1 MSQAPTN
8 PETNSQDNNESQDT
22 RLNKRL
28 KDMPIAIVGMASIFA
43 NSRYLNKFWD
53 LISEKIDAITEVPDT
68 HWRAEDYFDA
78 DKSTPD
84 KSYCKRGGF
93 IPEVDFNPME
103 FGLPPNILELTDTS
117 QLLSLVIAK
126 EVLADAGVTSE
137 YDTDKIGITL
147 GVGGGQKINAS
158 LTARLQ
164 YPVLKKVFKSSGL
177 SDADSDMLIKKF
189 QDQYI
194 HWEEN
199 SFPGSLGNVIAGRI
213 ANRFDLGGMNCV
225 VDAACAG
232 SLAAMRMALT
242 ELVEGRSEMMITG
255 GVCTDNSP
263 SMYMSFSKTPAFT
276 TNETIQP
283 FDIDSKGMMIGEGIG
298 MVALKRLEDAERDG
312 DRIYS
317 VIKGVGASSDG
328 KFKSIYAPRP
338 EGQAKALKRAYDDA
352 GFAPETVGLI
362 EAHGTG
368 TAAGDVAEFNG
379 LKSVFGEN
387 DSTKQHIALGSVKSQ
402 VGHTKSTAGTAGVI
416 KAALALHHKV
426 LPPTINVSKPNPKLN
441 VEDSPFFINT
451 ETRPWMPRPDGTPR
465 RAGISSFGFGGTNFH
480 LVLEEYSPE
489 HSRDDKYRQRQV
501 AQSLL
506 ISADN
511 KAELIAEINKL
522 NAEISALKGTD
533 NSSIEQA
540 ELARI
545 AKLYAVR
552 TLDTSA
558 ARLGLVISSLNELTA
573 QLGLALK
580 QLSNDA
586 EAWQLPSG
594 TSYRSSALITINANQ
609 KTTKGKKAANAPKVA
624 ALFAGQGSQ
633 YVNMG
638 IDVACHFPEMRQQ
651 LIKADKVF
659 ASFDKTPLSQVMFP
673 IPAFEKADKDAQ
685 AALLTSTDNAQSAI
699 GVMSMSQYQLF
710 TQSGFSAD
718 MFAGHSFGELSAL
731 CAAGVISNDDYYQ
744 LSYARGAAMA
754 ASAVD
759 KDGNELDKGTMY
771 AIILPADENDAAN
784 SDNIAKLESCI
795 SEFEGVKVANYNS
808 ATQLVIAGPTQSCA
822 DAAKAIAALG
832 FKAIALPV
840 SGAFHTPLV
849 GHAQKPFAKAIDKAK
864 FTASKV
870 DLFSNATG
878 DKHSSDAKSIK
889 AAFKQHMLQSVR
901 FTDQLNNMYDAGAR
915 VFVEFGPKNI
925 LQKLVEATLGNK
937 AEAISVISI
946 NPNPKGNSDMQLRV
960 AAMQLSVLGAPL
972 SSIDPYQAEIAAPA
986 VPKGM
991 NVKLNATN
999 HISAPTR
1006 AKMEKSLATGQVT
1019 SQVVETIV
1027 EKVIEKPV
1035 EKVVEKIVEKEVI
1048 KTEYVEV
1055 ASGTSTSANIA
1066 QPQLAQSHVAPQT
1079 ASTLD
1084 AFFNAQQQAAELHQQ
1099 FLAIPQQ
1106 YGDTFTHLM
1115 AEQSKMVAAGQAI
1128 PESLQRSIELFHQHQ
1143 AQTLQSHTLFLEQQ
1157 AQASQNAL
1165 NMLTGQTPVTAPVV
1179 NAPVVNTPDVNSPVV
1194 EAVKVAPPVQTPVE
1208 NTPVVKA
1215 TPVAQ
1220 PAAMAAPAPR
1230 VEPVKAPTPVAA
1242 PVISAPVAPTPAGLS
1257 AGTAL
1262 SAQTALS
1269 SQKVLDTMLEVV
1281 AEKTGYPTE
1290 MLELS
1295 MDMEADL
1302 GIDSI
1307 KRVEILGTVQ
1317 DELPTLPE
1325 LSPEDLAECRTLGE
1339 IVDYMNSKLPAAGA
1353 KLPTSD
1359 AEGTKLPAAGS
1370 APVAS
1375 PVQSSATAPGLSAET
1390 VLNTMLAVV
1399 AEKTGYP
1406 TEMLELSMD
1415 MEADLGIDS
1424 IKRVEILGTVQDELP
1439 TLPELSPEDLA
1450 ECRTLG
1456 EIVDYMNSKLPASA
1470 AEVAQTQTAPVQAAS
1485 GLSAETV
1492 LNTMLEVV
1500 AEKTGYPTEMLE
1512 LSMDMEADLGIDSI
1526 KRVEILGTVQDELP
1540 TLPELNPEDLAECR
1554 TLGEIVDYMNS
1565 KLPTTSAAGAN
1576 TQAAAGAM
1584 NSTAVVAPVAQAS
1597 GLSAQTALSAE
1608 QVQSTMM
1615 TVVAEKTGYPTEMLE
1630 LSMDMEADLGIDSI
1644 KRVEILGTVQD
1655 ELPTLPELSPEDL
1668 AECRTLGEIVSYMGS
1683 KLPAAGAMNTKLPAE
1698 GANTQAAAGAAAPL
1712 TQASGLSAQ
1721 EVQSTMMTV
1730 VAEKTGYPTE
1740 MLELSMDM
1748 EADLGIDSIK
1758 RVEILGTVQDEL
1770 PTLPELNPE
1779 DLAECRTLGE
1789 IVSYMGS
1796 KLPAAGAMNT
1806 KLPAEGANTQAAAGA
1821 AQVAASTAET
1831 ALSAAS
1837 ALTAEQVQSTM
1848 MTVVAEKTGYP
1859 TEMLELS
1866 MDMEADLGIDSIK
1879 RVEILGTVQDELPGL
1894 PELNPEDLAECRT
1907 LGEIV
1912 SYMNSKLPAE
1922 GSKLSTSAAEGSQPT
1937 LSSADTSLATAELA
1951 TDLPPHQE
1959 VALKKLPAADKLVDG
1974 FSKDACIVINDD
1986 GHNAGVL
1993 AEKLVATGLTVAVI
2007 RSPESVTSAQSPLSS
2022 DIASFTLPAV
2032 NDDAISDVI
2041 AQISKQHKI
2050 AGFVHLQPQLT
2061 AQGALPLSDAGF
2073 VAVEQAFLMAKHL
2086 QKSFAELAKTERISF
2101 MTVSRIDGGFGY
2113 LNSNEL
2119 AKAELNQAALS
2130 GLTKTLSHEWPT
2142 VFCRALDITPSFE
2155 AVELAQAVIAELFD
2169 VDTATA
2175 EVGISD
2181 QGRHTLSATTA
2192 AQIRYQSTSLN
2203 SEDNVLVTGGAKGV
2217 TFECALTLAKQT
2229 QSHFI
2234 LAGRSEHLA
2243 GDLPQWAKSVIA
2255 AAPNVSE
2262 VNTSQLKAAAIG
2274 FIQSQGNK
2282 PTPKQ
2287 IDALVWPITSS
2298 LEIDRS
2304 LAAFKAVGASAE
2316 YISMDVSSDTA
2327 IKQSLAGLKP
2337 ITGIIH
2343 GAGVLADKHIQDKTL
2358 AELGRVYGTKVS
2370 GFAGIINAI
2379 DASKLKLVAM
2389 FSSAAGFYGNTG
2401 QSDYSMSNEILNKTA
2416 LQLAANYPQ
2425 AKVMSFNWGPWDGG
2439 MVSSA
2444 LKKMFV
2450 ERGVY
2455 VIPLDKGANLFA
2467 HSLLSESGV
2476 QLLIGSSMQGSSSA
2490 DKTGA
2495 AVKKLNADSSLNAE
2509 GSLIL
2514 SFTTPANRVVNNA
2527 VTVERVLNPVAM
2539 PFLEDHC
2546 IAGNPVLPTVC
2557 AIQWMRETAQ
2567 QLCGLPV
2574 TVQDYKLLKGII
2586 FETKEPQVLTLT
2598 LTQTESGLKALIASR
2613 MQSDAIDSLL
2623 RPQYQANLIVNEK
2636 VINEKVAK
2644 EAVSTTLP
2652 TAAKN
2657 AQQLANSDKVISTD
2671 SELYSNGSLFHG
2683 PRLQG
2688 IKQLLIANDEQ
2699 LVCSVE
2705 LPQINALDC
2714 ASFTPQL
2721 ALGGSQAFAE
2731 DLLLQAMLVW
2741 ARIKHDAASLPST
2754 IGKLTTYAPFAS
2766 GDKGYLVLNVL
2777 KSTSRSLT
2785 ADIALYHQDG
2795 RLSCTMSSAKTT
2807 ISKSLNEAFLA
2818 PAKAIADLQE
2828 SV

>member
-1 MSQAPTN
+1 MSQEPT
-8 PETNSQDNNESQDT
+8 PQELVEDK

-53 LISEKIDAITEVPDT
+53 LISEKIDAITEVPKS
-68 HWRAEDYFDA
+68 HWRPEDYFDA
-78 DKSTPD
+78 DKTTPD

-93 IPEVDFNPME
+93 IPDVDFNPME

-126 EVLADAGVTSE
+126 EVLADAGVTPE

-189 QDQYI
+189 QDQYV

-352 GFAPETVGLI
+352 GFEPHTVGLI

-379 LKSVFGEN
+379 LKSVFGEFN
-387 DSTKQHIALGSVKSQ
+387 DTKQHIALGSVKSQ

-441 VEDSPFFINT
+441 VEDSPFFLNT

-480 LVLEEYSPE
+480 MVLEEYTAE
-489 HSRDDKYRQRQV
+489 HARDAKYRQRQV
-501 AQSLL
+501 PQSVL

-511 KAELIAEINKL
+511 KAALQTEVSTLIAAIAKL
-522 NAEISALKGTD
+522 TDTD
-533 NSSIEQA
+533 NTSIAQA
-540 ELARI
+540 ELTRI
-545 AKLYAVR
+545 AKQYAVR
-552 TLDTSA
+552 TLDVNA
-558 ARLGLVISSLNELTA
+558 PRLGLVAANLAELTA
-573 QLGLALK
+573 QLQLALK
-580 QLSNDA
+580 QLESQSSD
-586 EAWQLPSG
+586 AWQLPSG
-594 TSYRSSALITINANQ
+594 TSYRSAALINTAA
-609 KTTKGKKAANAPKVA
+609 KGNKSAKVA

-633 YVNMG
+633 YLNMG
-638 IDVACHFPEMRQQ
+638 IEVACHFPEMRQQ
-651 LIKADKVF
+651 LNKADKVF
-659 ASFDKTPLSQVMFP
+659 ASFNKTPLSQVLFP
-673 IPAFEKADKDAQ
+673 IPAFEKADKEAQ

-699 GVMSMSQYQLF
+699 GVVSMSQYQLF
-710 TQSGFSAD
+710 TQAGFAAD

-744 LSYARGAAMA
+744 LSFARGESMA

-759 KDGNELDKGTMY
+759 KDGNALDKGTMY
-771 AIILPADENDAAN
+771 AIILPANDADAAN
-784 SDNIAKLESCI
+784 AENIAKLESCI
-795 SEFEGVKVANYNS
+795 SDFDGVKVANYNS
-808 ATQLVIAGPTQSCA
+808 ATQLVIAGPTESCA
-822 DAAKAIAALG
+822 AAAKAISALG

-864 FTASKV
+864 FSASKV
-870 DLFSNATG
+870 ALFSNASGEQHPT
-878 DKHSSDAKSIK
+878 DAKSIK

-925 LQKLVEATLGNK
+925 LQKLVQATLGDK
-937 AEAISVISI
+937 AESVSVVSI
-946 NPNPKGNSDMQLRV
+946 NPNPKGNSDTQLRI
-960 AAMQLSVLGAPL
+960 AAMQLCVLGAPL
-972 SSIDPYQAEIAAPA
+972 TEIDPYQADIAAPA
-986 VPKGM
+986 KPKGM
-991 NVKLNATN
+991 NVKLNASN
-999 HISAPTR
+999 HISAPTL

-1027 EKVIEKPV
+1027 EKIVEKPV
-1035 EKVVEKIVEKEVI
+1035 EKIVEKIVEKEVI
-1048 KTEYVEV
+1048 KTEYIEV
-1055 ASGTSTSANIA
+1055 ASANANAPAVSNTVTTAPVAGNALA
-1066 QPQLAQSHVAPQT
+1066 QPAAGTGSLE
-1079 ASTLD
+1079 
-1084 AFFNAQQQAAELHQQ
+1084 AFFNAQQQAANLHQQ

-1115 AEQSKMVAAGQAI
+1115 TEQSKMVAAGLAI
-1128 PESLQRSIELFHQHQ
+1128 PESLQRSMELFHQHQ

-1157 AQASQNAL
+1157 AQSSQSAL
-1165 NMLTGQTPVTAPVV
+1165 AMLTGTSLPVQPQTVATTA
-1179 NAPVVNTPDVNSPVV
+1179 APAMTQ
-1194 EAVKVAPPVQTPVE
+1194 AVAATATVQTPTQV
-1208 NTPVVKA
+1208 
-1215 TPVAQ
+1215 
-1220 PAAMAAPAPR
+1220 PA
-1230 VEPVKAPTPVAA
+1230 PVAA
-1242 PVISAPVAPTPAGLS
+1242 PVAKAPVTQSQIAQEPAAKVTAPLAPARTVTAEPISASAAPVQLMPAGLS
-1257 AGTAL
+1257 AET
-1262 SAQTALS
+1262 
-1269 SQKVLDTMLEVV
+1269 VLNTMLEVV

-1290 MLELS
+1290 MLELG

-1317 DELPTLPE
+1317 DELPGLPE

-1339 IVDYMNSKLPAAGA
+1339 IVAYMNSKLPAAGA
-1353 KLPTSD
+1353 MNSAP
-1359 AEGTKLPAAGS
+1359 PAISVAQA

-1375 PVQSSATAPGLSAET
+1375 GLSAET

-1406 TEMLELSMD
+1406 TEMLELGMD

-1439 TLPELSPEDLA
+1439 
-1450 ECRTLG
+1450 G
-1456 EIVDYMNSKLPASA
+1456 
-1470 AEVAQTQTAPVQAAS
+1470 
-1485 GLSAETV
+1485 
-1492 LNTMLEVV
+1492 
-1500 AEKTGYPTEMLE
+1500 
-1512 LSMDMEADLGIDSI
+1512 
-1526 KRVEILGTVQDELP
+1526 
-1540 TLPELNPEDLAECR
+1540 
-1554 TLGEIVDYMNS
+1554 
-1565 KLPTTSAAGAN
+1565 
-1576 TQAAAGAM
+1576 
-1584 NSTAVVAPVAQAS
+1584 
-1597 GLSAQTALSAE
+1597 
-1608 QVQSTMM
+1608 
-1615 TVVAEKTGYPTEMLE
+1615 
-1630 LSMDMEADLGIDSI
+1630 
-1644 KRVEILGTVQD
+1644 
-1655 ELPTLPELSPEDL
+1655 LPELSPEDL
-1668 AECRTLGEIVSYMGS
+1668 AECRTLGEIVSYMNS
-1683 KLPAAGAMNTKLPAE
+1683 KLPAAGAMNSKLPAE
-1698 GANTQAAAGAAAPL
+1698 GSKLP
-1712 TQASGLSAQ
+1712 
-1721 EVQSTMMTV
+1721 
-1730 VAEKTGYPTE
+1730 AE
-1740 MLELSMDM
+1740 
-1748 EADLGIDSIK
+1748 
-1758 RVEILGTVQDEL
+1758 
-1770 PTLPELNPE
+1770 
-1779 DLAECRTLGE
+1779 
-1789 IVSYMGS
+1789 GS
-1796 KLPAAGAMNT
+1796 KLPA
-1806 KLPAEGANTQAAAGA
+1806 EGNVTAAAA
-1821 AQVAASTAET
+1821 PVASAVVSGLSAET
-1831 ALSAAS
+1831 VLN
-1837 ALTAEQVQSTM
+1837 TM
-1848 MTVVAEKTGYP
+1848 LAVVAEKTGYP

-1912 SYMNSKLPAE
+1912 SYMNSKLPAAGAVTASVAPVASNVVSGLSAE
-1922 GSKLSTSAAEGSQPT
+1922 TVLNTMLAVVAEKTGYPTEMLELSMDMEADLGIDSIKRVEILGTVQDELPGLPELNPEDLAECRTLGEIVSYMNSKLPAAGAMSSESPAISAAAVASGLSAETALSAQQIQSTMMSVVAEKTGYPTEMLELSMDMEADLGIDSIKRVEILGTVQDELPGLPELNPEDLAECRTLGEIVSYMNSKLPVGSATASATAAQVAPVASGLSAEQVQSTMMSVVADKTGYPTEMLELSMDMEADLGIDSIKRVEILGTVQDELPGLPELNPEDLAECRTLGEIVSYMNSKLATGAINSKLS
-1937 LSSADTSLATAELA
+1937 ADVVSDTTATTVSELA

-1993 AEKLVATGLTVAVI
+1993 AEKLTATGLTVAVI

-2022 DIASFTLPAV
+2022 DIKSYNLTAV

-2041 AQISKQHKI
+2041 AQISKAHKV
-2050 AGFVHLQPQLT
+2050 AGFVHLQPQLAT
-2061 AQGALPLSDAGF
+2061 ANNVMPLSDAGF

-2086 QKSFAELAKTERISF
+2086 QKSFTELAKTERVSF

-2119 AKAELNQAALS
+2119 ATAELNQAALS
-2130 GLTKTLSHEWPT
+2130 GLSKTLSHEWPT
-2142 VFCRALDITPSFE
+2142 VFCRALDIAPSFE
-2155 AVELAQAVIAELFD
+2155 AVDLADAVIAELFD
-2169 VDTATA
+2169 VNSANQIV
-2175 EVGISD
+2175 EVGISSE
-2181 QGRHTLSATTA
+2181 GRHTLTVTTTA
-2192 AQIRYQSTSLN
+2192 KTRYQTTTLDSNDT
-2203 SEDNVLVTGGAKGV
+2203 VLVTGGAKGV

-2229 QSHFI
+2229 KSHFI
-2234 LAGRSEHLA
+2234 LAGRSQHLGA
-2243 GDLPQWAKSVIA
+2243 NLPTWAQGKQA
-2255 AAPNVSE
+2255 KE
-2262 VNTSQLKAAAIG
+2262 LKAAAIG

-2298 LEIDRS
+2298 LEIDRA
-2304 LAAFKAVGASAE
+2304 LVAFTEVGASAE
-2316 YISMDVSSDTA
+2316 YISMDVSSDDA
-2327 IKQSLAGLKP
+2327 IKQSLSAFKS

-2358 AELGRVYGTKVS
+2358 AELGRVYGTKVT

-2416 LQLAANYPQ
+2416 LQLANNYPQ

-2467 HSLLSESGV
+2467 HSLLSETGV
-2476 QLLIGSSMQGSSSA
+2476 QMLIGSSMQGSDSSA
-2490 DKTGA
+2490 QATGS
-2495 AVKKLNADSSLNAE
+2495 AVKKLNADSALNAE
-2509 GSLIL
+2509 SSLTL
-2514 SFTTPANRVVNNA
+2514 SFLNTVSNSATAADKPRSLSVV
-2527 VTVERVLNPVAM
+2527 RVLNPVAM
-2539 PFLEDHC
+2539 PFIEDHC

-2567 QLCGLPV
+2567 KLCGLPV
-2574 TVQDYKLLKGII
+2574 STKDYKLLKGII
-2586 FETKEPQVLTLT
+2586 FESAQPQELTLQ
-2598 LTQTESGLKALIASR
+2598 LTETAEGLKALISSR
-2613 MQSDAIDSLL
+2613 VLDGNSDANALL
-2623 RPQYQANLIVNEK
+2623 RPQYQANLIVNSALL
-2636 VINEKVAK
+2636 NEVA
-2644 EAVSTTLP
+2644 TTA
-2652 TAAKN
+2652 TDKMA
-2657 AQQLANSDKVISTD
+2657 QLASIIDKVKNNKAISTD

-2688 IKQLLIANDEQ
+2688 IKQVLVANDSQLICKVTLPEIEQ
-2699 LVCSVE
+2699 T
-2705 LPQINALDC
+2705 DC
-2714 ASFTPQL
+2714 LGFEAQL
-2721 ALGGSQAFAE
+2721 EIGGSQAFAE

-2754 IGKLTTYAPFAS
+2754 IGELTTYAPFAS
-2766 GDKGYLVLNVL
+2766 NDQGYLVLNVV

-2785 ADIALYHQDG
+2785 ADIALYHEDG
-2795 RLSCTMSSAKTT
+2795 RLSCTMTAAKTT

-2818 PAKAIADLQE
+2818 PAKALADLQE

>member
-1 MSQAPTN
+1 MSQTEQPQ
-8 PETNSQDNNESQDT
+8 ETANIEQDS

-53 LISEKIDAITEVPDT
+53 LISEKIDAITDVPES

-158 LTARLQ
+158 LSARLQ

-177 SDADSDMLIKKF
+177 SDTDSNMLIKKF

-387 DSTKQHIALGSVKSQ
+387 GAAKQHIALGSVKSQ

-451 ETRPWMPRPDGTPR
+451 QTRPWLPRPDGTPR

-489 HSRDDKYRQRQV
+489 HRRDEKYRQRQV
-501 AQSLL
+501 AQSIL

-511 KAELIAEINKL
+511 KAALIAEVNQL
-522 NAEISALKGTD
+522 SAEISSLKGTD

-540 ELARI
+540 ELTRI

-552 TLDTSA
+552 KLDDSA
-558 ARLGLVISSLNELTA
+558 ARLGLVVSSLNELTS
-573 QLGLALK
+573 QLGLSLK
-580 QLSNDA
+580 QLNNDVD
-586 EAWQLPSG
+586 AWQLPSG

-609 KTTKGKKAANAPKVA
+609 KTTKGKKATNAPKVA

-633 YVNMG
+633 YLNMG
-638 IDVACHFPEMRQQ
+638 IEVACHFPEMRQQ
-651 LIKADKVF
+651 LVKADKVF
-659 ASFDKTPLSQVMFP
+659 ASFDKTPLSKVMFP

-685 AALLTSTDNAQSAI
+685 VALLTRTDNAQSAI
-699 GVMSMSQYQLF
+699 GVVSMSQYQLF

-744 LSYARGAAMA
+744 LSFARGAAMA

-771 AIILPADENDAAN
+771 AIILPANANDAAN
-784 SDNIAKLESCI
+784 SDNIAKLETCI

-808 ATQLVIAGPTQSCA
+808 ATQLVIAGPTDSCA
-822 DAAKAIAALG
+822 NAANAISALG

-849 GHAQKPFAKAIDKAK
+849 GHAQKPFAKAIDNAK

-878 DKHSSDAKSIK
+878 DKHPKDAKSIK

-937 AEAISVISI
+937 AEAVSVISI
-946 NPNPKGNSDMQLRV
+946 NPNPKGNSDVQLRV
-960 AAMQLSVLGAPL
+960 AAMQLNVLGAPL
-972 SSIDPYQAEIAAPA
+972 TEIDPYQAKIAAPTI
-986 VPKGM
+986 PKGM
-991 NVKLNATN
+991 NVKLCAAN
-999 HISAPTR
+999 HISEATR
-1006 AKMEKSLATGQVT
+1006 AKMEKSLATGQVS
-1019 SQVVETIV
+1019 SQVVEKIV

-1035 EKVVEKIVEKEVI
+1035 EKIVEKIVEKEVI

-1055 ASGTSTSANIA
+1055 AASNATTASNAAATVRQSTQSITA
-1066 QPQLAQSHVAPQT
+1066 QTQAQT
-1079 ASTLD
+1079 APATGSLE
-1084 AFFNAQQQAAELHQQ
+1084 AFFNAQQQAADVHQQ
-1099 FLAIPQQ
+1099 FLAIPKQ

-1115 AEQSKMVAAGQAI
+1115 TEQSKMAAAGHAI
-1128 PESLQRSIELFHQHQ
+1128 PESLQRSMELFHQHQ

-1165 NMLTGQTPVTAPVV
+1165 SMLTDQAPVATAVVNMPATTKPVVTTPVIA
-1179 NAPVVNTPDVNSPVV
+1179 APVV
-1194 EAVKVAPPVQTPVE
+1194 EAVKVAAPVPAPAV
-1208 NTPVVKA
+1208 NTPVAKA
-1215 TPVAQ
+1215 TRIDQA
-1220 PAAMAAPAPR
+1220 AAMAAPAPR
-1230 VEPVKAPTPVAA
+1230 VEPVKAPAPVAA
-1242 PVISAPVAPTPAGLS
+1242 PVINAPAVTDPAG
-1257 AGTAL
+1257 L

-1269 SQKVLDTMLEVV
+1269 SQKVLNTMLEVVAEKTGYPTEMLELSMDMEADLGIDSIKRVEILGTVQDELPTLPELSPEDLAECRTLGEIVDYMGSKLPAAGAMNSNTANATHTAVSAPAASGLSTETVLNTMLEVV

-1353 KLPTSD
+1353 
-1359 AEGTKLPAAGS
+1359 
-1370 APVAS
+1370 
-1375 PVQSSATAPGLSAET
+1375 
-1390 VLNTMLAVV
+1390 
-1399 AEKTGYP
+1399 
-1406 TEMLELSMD
+1406 
-1415 MEADLGIDS
+1415 
-1424 IKRVEILGTVQDELP
+1424 
-1439 TLPELSPEDLA
+1439 
-1450 ECRTLG
+1450 
-1456 EIVDYMNSKLPASA
+1456 
-1470 AEVAQTQTAPVQAAS
+1470 
-1485 GLSAETV
+1485 
-1492 LNTMLEVV
+1492 
-1500 AEKTGYPTEMLE
+1500 
-1512 LSMDMEADLGIDSI
+1512 
-1526 KRVEILGTVQDELP
+1526 
-1540 TLPELNPEDLAECR
+1540 
-1554 TLGEIVDYMNS
+1554 
-1565 KLPTTSAAGAN
+1565 N
-1576 TQAAAGAM
+1576 TQAAAGA
-1584 NSTAVVAPVAQAS
+1584 SQVAAT
-1597 GLSAQTALSAE
+1597 QTSDLSAE

-1668 AECRTLGEIVSYMGS
+1668 AECRTLGEIVDYMNS
-1683 KLPAAGAMNTKLPAE
+1683 KLAAVTATTTATSVTL
-1698 GANTQAAAGAAAPL
+1698 AASAD
-1712 TQASGLSAQ
+1712 QASGLSAQ
-1721 EVQSTMMTV
+1721 TALSAETALSALSALTAEQVQSTMMTVVAEKTGYPTEMLELSMDMEADLGIDSIKRVEILGTVQDELPTLPELNPEDLAECRTLGEIVDYMNSKLAAVTATTTATSVTLAASADQASGLSAQTALSAETALSALSALTAEQVQSTMMTV

-1789 IVSYMGS
+1789 IVSYM
-1796 KLPAAGAMNT
+1796 
-1806 KLPAEGANTQAAAGA
+1806 
-1821 AQVAASTAET
+1821 
-1831 ALSAAS
+1831 
-1837 ALTAEQVQSTM
+1837 
-1848 MTVVAEKTGYP
+1848 
-1859 TEMLELS
+1859 
-1866 MDMEADLGIDSIK
+1866 
-1879 RVEILGTVQDELPGL
+1879 
-1894 PELNPEDLAECRT
+1894 
-1907 LGEIV
+1907 
-1912 SYMNSKLPAE
+1912 NSKLPAE
-1922 GSKLSTSAAEGSQPT
+1922 GAKLSTSAAEGSQPT
-1937 LSSADTSLATAELA
+1937 LSSTDTSPATAELA

-2007 RSPESVTSAQSPLSS
+2007 RSPESVILAQSPLSS
-2022 DIASFTLPAV
+2022 DIASFTLSAV
-2032 NDDAISDVI
+2032 NDNAISDVI

-2050 AGFVHLQPQLT
+2050 AGFVHLQPQLAT
-2061 AQGALPLSDAGF
+2061 DTTKNTLALSDAGF
-2073 VAVEQAFLMAKHL
+2073 TSVEQAFLMAKHL
-2086 QKSFAELAKTERISF
+2086 QQSFAELAKTERVSF

-2113 LNSNEL
+2113 LNRNEL

-2130 GLTKTLSHEWPT
+2130 GLTKTLGHEWPT

-2169 VDTATA
+2169 VDTAIA
-2175 EVGISD
+2175 EVGISS
-2181 QGRHTLSATTA
+2181 QGRHTLFATTASATTGA
-2192 AQIRYQSTSLN
+2192 ATRYQGASLN
-2203 SEDNVLVTGGAKGV
+2203 SEDTVLVTGGAKGV

-2234 LAGRSEHLA
+2234 LAGRSAHLA
-2243 GDLPQWAKSVIA
+2243 GNLPQWAKSVIA
-2255 AAPNVSE
+2255 AAPNASE
-2262 VNTSQLKAAAIG
+2262 VNSSQLKAAAIG

-2298 LEIDRS
+2298 LEIDRA
-2304 LAAFKAVGASAE
+2304 LAAFKDVGASAQ
-2316 YISMDVSSDTA
+2316 YISMDVSSDAA
-2327 IKQSLAGLKP
+2327 IRSSLADVKP

-2490 DKTGA
+2490 AKTGA
-2495 AVKKLNADSSLNAE
+2495 AIKKRNADSSLNAE

-2514 SFTTPANRVVNNA
+2514 SLNNA
-2527 VTVERVLNPVAM
+2527 ASHRVMSNTVSVERVLDPVAM

-2598 LTQTESGLKALIASR
+2598 LTQTQLGLKALIGSR
-2613 MQSDAIDSLL
+2613 MQSDAVDSLL
-2623 RPQYQANLIVNEK
+2623 RPQYQANLIINEK

-2657 AQQLANSDKVISTD
+2657 AQQLANSGKVISTD
-2671 SELYSNGSLFHG
+2671 NELYRNGSLFHG

-2705 LPQINALDC
+2705 LPQINPVDC
-2714 ASFTPQL
+2714 ASFTPKM

-2754 IGKLTTYAPFAS
+2754 IGELTTYAPFTS

-2777 KSTSRSLT
+2777 KSTSRSLM

-2795 RLSCTMSSAKTT
+2795 RLSCTMLSAKTT

-2818 PAKAIADLQE
+2818 PAKALADLQE